1 MENVSVLSPTTFP
14 RNHSGLACIVS
25 LGQQHLSSC
34 LSLALLFFASDKGTA
49 GKCRRSASSMY
60 RGMLA
65 WSAHVKKIAGYGA
78 AATVGGATRTAAAGS
93 GMGVFGF
100 TSAGILKG
108 STAAKMMASA
118 GGMLKAGSWCSFWQ
132 SASTASYSSLSAAS
146 VFGPCTLGMAA
157 VGVFAYSKRREMYQG
172 MTSVYTK
179 NLG

>member
-65 WSAHVKKIAGYGA
+65 WSAHVKKLQAMEQLP
-78 AATVGGATRTAAAGS
+78 VLVVLREQLQLAAG
-93 GMGVFGF
+93 
-100 TSAGILKG
+100 
-108 STAAKMMASA
+108 
-118 GGMLKAGSWCSFWQ
+118 WE
-132 SASTASYSSLSAAS
+132 SLGLLQPE
-146 VFGPCTLGMAA
+146 F
-157 VGVFAYSKRREMYQG
+157 
-172 MTSVYTK
+172 
-179 NLG
+179 